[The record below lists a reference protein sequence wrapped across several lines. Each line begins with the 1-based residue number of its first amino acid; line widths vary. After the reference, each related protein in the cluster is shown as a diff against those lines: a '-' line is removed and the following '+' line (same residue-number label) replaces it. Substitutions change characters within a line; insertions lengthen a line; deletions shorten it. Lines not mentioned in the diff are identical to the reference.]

1 MEHLT
6 RKAACKEWTQL
17 KINVFQAGNLKDGP
31 SKPFSIAHKATG
43 FGVYTAGFQSCFG
56 SIFPHYVPFLPLL
69 NGNVDAVTLYV
80 GNM

>member
-1 MEHLT
+1 VEPT
-6 RKAACKEWTQL
+6 QECAAVIE
-17 KINVFQAGNLKDGP
+17 AGRLEL
-31 SKPFSIAHKATG
+31 SKPFDITHRATG
-43 FGVYTAGFQSCFG
+43 VGVCPAGVQSCFG